1 VSNVVYEGIAPT
13 PLDEFKIEQI
23 TNDLTKEVTDIL
35 NEAEAFGVDPA
46 GWGSKVDV
54 QFKYGVLQQVKR
66 ETSSQDKDKIM
77 RYIEFL
83 QEDIKKFKK
92 AKVARSMANKM
103 FQSW

>member
-1 VSNVVYEGIAPT
+1 MSDVVYEGIAPMQF
-13 PLDEFKIEQI
+13 DEFKIEQI

-83 QEDIKKFKK
+83 QEDIKKIQEGEGGE
-92 AKVARSMANKM
+92 VDG
-103 FQSW
+103 